1 MDEGLQFD
9 VLLHVIHSQAS
20 VSRLDH
26 EPHPDNARHKYRE
39 QIVIKSLN
47 PWPSRARVS
56 MISLMASVPPV
67 LTPVFCVAG
76 GS

>member
-1 MDEGLQFD
+1 MAQPAEF
-9 VLLHVIHSQAS
+9 
-20 VSRLDH
+20 
-26 EPHPDNARHKYRE
+26 
-39 QIVIKSLN
+39 
-47 PWPSRARVS
+47 S

>member
-1 MDEGLQFD
+1 M
-9 VLLHVIHSQAS
+9 
-20 VSRLDH
+20 SRLDH
-26 EPHPDNARHKYRE
+26 EPDPDNARHKYRE

-47 PWPSRARVS
+47 PILESRAQPAEFS

-67 LTPVFCVAG
+67 LTPVFLCVAG